1 VLPLP
6 VRPADAGTPLR
17 VLALGAHA
25 DDIEIGCGGTLL
37 RLAEEMHGAIE
48 VCWAVVTA
56 DEAREAEAH
65 HGAKAFLDG
74 AASVD
79 VVVGRLRESYLPY
92 EGTAAKD
99 FVHGLA
105 ARIQPDVVFTHARH
119 DLHQDHRLISELVGN
134 AFRNHLV
141 LEFEIPKFDGD
152 LTTPNVYVPLTA
164 EQVDRKVELLHAC
177 FPSQATKYW
186 FDRELFVGLAR
197 IRGVEARSDTGFA
210 EGFHCRKLVLG

>member
-1 VLPLP
+1 MWS
-6 VRPADAGTPLR
+6 PALQPPEGHPLR

-37 RLAEEMHGAIE
+37 ALAERWAGRLE
-48 VCWAVVTA
+48 VCWAVATSDA
-56 DEAREAEAH
+56 EREVEAH
-65 HGAKAFLDG
+65 HGAKAFLGD
-74 AASVD
+74 AARVD
-79 VVVGRLRESYLPY
+79 VAVGRLRESYLPY
-92 EGTAAKD
+92 EGVAAKD
-99 FVHGLA
+99 FVHELSH
-105 ARIQPDVVFTHARH
+105 RIDPHVVFTHARH

-141 LEFEIPKFDGD
+141 LEFEIPKYDGD
-152 LTTPNVYVPLTA
+152 LRTPNVYVPLSG
-164 EQVDRKVELLHAC
+164 EQIERKVELLHAC

-197 IRGVEARSDTGFA
+197 LRGVEARSESGFA